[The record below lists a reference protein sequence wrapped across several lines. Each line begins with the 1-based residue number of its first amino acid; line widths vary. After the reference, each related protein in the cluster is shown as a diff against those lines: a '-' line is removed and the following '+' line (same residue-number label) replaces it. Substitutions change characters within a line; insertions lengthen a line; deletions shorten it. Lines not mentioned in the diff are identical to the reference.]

1 MASISEAQ
9 ASLGS
14 DFTVGGIDRVAKLEF
29 TEVEALMTSAALKFI
44 KLAKKRLTQRGKI
57 DTGNLSDL
65 IVGDLTNKGGTYEIT
80 VGYLKSNPASK
91 YFDYNDLGVRGVGG
105 FKGKLPRGFKQPT
118 NSPYSFRDPIDK
130 ITLSKGFIDSIIK
143 WYLRHKQYIRND
155 DQRKNLSALQRKR
168 KTLASI
174 VPESEK
180 IRGLAIATA
189 KNIKRKGISRT
200 GFITDNVEE
209 AFGKDFQIKLSKA
222 LGQDFVLNIKKA
234 II

>member
-1 MASISEAQ
+1 MASISQAQ

-14 DFTVGGIDRVAKLEF
+14 DFNVGGINRVAKLEF
-29 TEVEALMTSAALKFI
+29 NSVEAIMTEAAFKFI
-44 KLAKKRLTQRGKI
+44 ELAKKRLNQRGKI

-65 IVGDLTNKGGTYEIT
+65 EVGDLTEKGGRYQIT
-80 VGYLKSNPASK
+80 IGYRKSNPASR
-91 YFDYNDLGVRGVGG
+91 YFDFNDLGVKGIGG

-118 NSPYSFRDPIDK
+118 NSPYSFK
-130 ITLSKGFIDSIIK
+130 NLKLSKGFIDSIIM

-155 DQRKNLSALQRKR
+155 DQRKNLSGLQRKR

-174 VPESEK
+174 SGEK
-180 IRGLAIATA
+180 DKLRGLAIATA
-189 KNIKRKGISRT
+189 RNIKRKGISRT

-209 AFGKDFQIKLSKA
+209 AFGEDFQIALSKA
-222 LGQDFVLNIKKA
+222 LGQDIVLNIKKA